1 MNRSKIKKLA
11 TMGILIAI
19 SIILI
24 ISPLRFPFP
33 AAPFLEYEASDV
45 PILIGG
51 FIFGPVAGIVLAIVT
66 SIVQAV
72 TVSSGS
78 GWIGCIMHIFAATA
92 LVGVAS
98 GIYFRKKTMKRA
110 ILGLI
115 CGTIAM
121 TAVMIPFNL
130 IFYPLFM
137 GTPVDDVV
145 KLIVPVLLP
154 FNLMKAGIN
163 SVIVLFVYKS
173 VGKLLRKI
181 AEN

>member
-1 MNRSKIKKLA
+1 MQTSNIKKLA
-11 TMGILIAI
+11 TMGILVAI

-33 AAPFLEYEASDV
+33 PAPFLEYEASDV

-51 FIFGPVAGIVLAIVT
+51 FIYGPVSGIILGIVT
-66 SIVQAV
+66 SIVQAL

-78 GWIGCIMHIFAATA
+78 GWIGCLMHIFAATA
-92 LVGVAS
+92 LVGTAAA
-98 GIYFRKKTMKRA
+98 IYSRKKTKKRA
-110 ILGLI
+110 IIGMI

-137 GTPVDDVV
+137 GTPVSEVV

-154 FNLMKAGIN
+154 FNLMKAGLN
-163 SVIVLFVYKS
+163 SVITLLVYKS
-173 VGKLLRKI
+173 TGKLLHRI
-181 AEN
+181 AGK

>member
-1 MNRSKIKKLA
+1 MTRSKIQKLT

-33 AAPFLEYEASDV
+33 PAPFLEYDAGDV

-51 FIFGPVAGIVLAIVT
+51 FIFGPVAGIVLSIVT
-66 SIVQAV
+66 SLVQAF

-78 GWIGCIMHIFAATA
+78 GWIGCLMHIFAASA
-92 LVGVAS
+92 LVGVAA
-98 GIYFRKKTMKRA
+98 GIYSRKKTLKRA
-110 ILGLI
+110 IIGLI

-121 TAVMIPFNL
+121 TAIMIPLNL

-137 GTPVDDVV
+137 NTPIDAVT

-154 FNLMKAGIN
+154 FNLLKAGIN
-163 SVIVLFVYKS
+163 SIITLLIYKS
-173 VGKLLRKI
+173 VGKLLRHI
-181 AEN
+181 AGK

>member
-1 MNRSKIKKLA
+1 MTRSKIKQIT

-51 FIFGPVAGIVLAIVT
+51 FIFGPVAGIVLAVVT
-66 SIVQAV
+66 SIVQAL

-78 GWIGCIMHIFAATA
+78 GWIGGIMHIFAASA
-92 LVGVAS
+92 LVGVSA
-98 GIYFRKKTMKRA
+98 GIYSRKKTLKRA
-110 ILGLI
+110 IIGLV

-121 TAVMIPFNL
+121 TAVMIPMNL

-137 GTPVDDVV
+137 GTPINEVI

-163 SVIVLFVYKS
+163 SVLVLLVYKS
-173 VGKLLRKI
+173 AGKLLRRI
-181 AEN
+181 AER

>member
-1 MNRSKIKKLA
+1 MNRNRIQKLT

-33 AAPFLEYEASDV
+33 AAPFLEYDAGDI

-66 SIVQAV
+66 SLVQAL

-78 GWIGCIMHIFAATA
+78 GWIGCIMHIFAASA
-92 LVGVAS
+92 LVGIAS
-98 GIYFRKKTMKRA
+98 GIYSRKKTLKMA
-110 ILGLI
+110 IIGLI
-115 CGTIAM
+115 FGTISM
-121 TAVMIPFNL
+121 TAVMIPLNL

-137 GTPVDDVV
+137 GTPVKEVI
-145 KLIVPVLLP
+145 KLIVPVLL
-154 FNLMKAGIN
+154 
-163 SVIVLFVYKS
+163 
-173 VGKLLRKI
+173 
-181 AEN
+181 

>member
-1 MNRSKIKKLA
+1 MNRSKIKKLT

-33 AAPFLEYEASDV
+33 AAPFLEYDAGDI

-51 FIFGPVAGIVLAIVT
+51 FIYGPVAGIVLTTVT

-78 GWIGCIMHIFAATA
+78 GWIGCIMHIFATSA
-92 LVGVAS
+92 LVGIAAA
-98 GIYFRKKTMKRA
+98 IYTRKKTLKRA
-110 ILGLI
+110 IIGLI

-121 TAVMIPFNL
+121 TAIMILLNL
-130 IFYPLFM
+130 IMDPLFYGM
-137 GTPVDDVV
+137 PIDTVK
-145 KLIVPVLLP
+145 KLIVPALLP

-163 SVIVLFVYKS
+163 SVIVLLVYKS
-173 VGKLLRKI
+173 VGKLLTRI
-181 AEN
+181 AEK

>member
-1 MNRSKIKKLA
+1 MTRSKIKKLT

-33 AAPFLEYEASDV
+33 AAPFLEYDAGDI

-51 FIFGPVAGIVLAIVT
+51 FIFGPVSGIVLAIVT
-66 SIVQAV
+66 SLVQAF

-78 GWIGCIMHIFAATA
+78 GWIGGLMHIFAASA
-92 LVGVAS
+92 LVGVAA
-98 GIYFRKKTMKRA
+98 GIYSRKKTLKRA
-110 ILGLI
+110 VIGLI
-115 CGTIAM
+115 CGTLAM
-121 TAVMIPFNL
+121 AAVMIPFNL
-130 IFYPLFM
+130 IFYPLFAN
-137 GTPVDDVV
+137 TPVDAVI

-163 SVIVLFVYKS
+163 SIITLLIYKS
-173 VGKLLRKI
+173 VGRLLKRIVEK
-181 AEN
+181 

>member
-19 SIILI
+19 SVILI
-24 ISPLRFPFP
+24 VAPRFPFP
-33 AAPFLEYEASDV
+33 AAPFLEFEASDV

-51 FIFGPVAGIVLAIVT
+51 FIYGPVAGILLAIIT
-66 SIVQAV
+66 SIIQAL

-78 GWIGCIMHIFAATA
+78 GWIGGLMHIFAAST

-98 GIYFRKKTMKRA
+98 VIYFRKKTLTRA
-110 ILGLI
+110 IIGLI
-115 CGTIAM
+115 CGTLAM
-121 TAVMIPFNL
+121 TAVMIPMNL

-137 GTPVDDVV
+137 GTPVSEVL

-154 FNLMKAGIN
+154 FNLIKAGIN
-163 SVIVLFVYKS
+163 SIIVLMVYKS

-181 AEN
+181 AEK

>member
-51 FIFGPVAGIVLAIVT
+51 FIYGPVAGIVLAIVT
-66 SIVQAV
+66 SIIQAL

-78 GWIGCIMHIFAATA
+78 GWIGGLMHIFAASA
-92 LVGVAS
+92 LVGVS
-98 GIYFRKKTMKRA
+98 SLIYFRKKTLKMA
-110 ILGLI
+110 IVGLI
-115 CGTIAM
+115 CGAIAM
-121 TAVMIPFNL
+121 TAVMIPLNL
-130 IFYPLFM
+130 IFYPLFTE
-137 GTPVDDVV
+137 TPVDAVI

-163 SVIVLFVYKS
+163 SVIVLIVYKS
-173 VGKLLRKI
+173 VGKLLRRI
-181 AEN
+181 AEK